1 MAKEPAP
8 SNPNLAIGRLI
19 LFILLLSLGGII
31 LYKYYSTEGG
41 RYTNVPKEMQINYLP
56 ADYQFN
62 IDEERA
68 LEVLSDPQRNRRA
81 FNELVYDLNMSIL
94 RHVANRMGLS
104 DTRQEMVWEEYEKH
118 HPYLRD
124 LYYNDF
130 LALKDTTSNLYQTWY
145 DNEGANSTAA
155 LREVASKYTCF
166 FVNHIFTT
174 VVKTEDGSIYAK
186 GMDVETPCGVAL
198 AEALRPVLQRMEE
211 RAAIRDFSRSKGL
224 MQEKVE
230 RVIAELATM
239 EVRDKKGLSKSLQTK
254 IWGFSVSSTDIEVS
268 AISILKVGFKL
279 DQYFDIRLDTR
290 SNIVTI
296 SLPKAIILS
305 HEVYPKFDKLDIGW
319 LREVR
324 DADIN
329 KAFNA
334 LRAEFRREA
343 MESDIRQ
350 RAENQAVEL
359 MNTMFTPMIKSLD
372 QRYQLK
378 VVFKEVDSTAE
389 EAEVAAKD
397 FQN

>member
-1 MAKEPAP
+1 MAKEPTP
-8 SNPNLAIGRLI
+8 SNPNLVIGRLI

-31 LYKYYSTEGG
+31 LYKYYSTQGG
-41 RYTNVPKEMQINYLP
+41 RYTTIPKEMQINYLP
-56 ADYQFN
+56 SDYQVN

-68 LEVLSDPQRNRRA
+68 LEILSNPQRKRRE
-81 FNELVYDLNMSIL
+81 FNELVYDLNLSIL
-94 RHVANRMGLS
+94 NHVANRMGLNEAQ
-104 DTRQEMVWEEYEKH
+104 QEQVREEYEKH
-118 HPYLRD
+118 HSYLRN
-124 LYYNDF
+124 LYYQDF
-130 LALKDTTSNLYQTWY
+130 TALKDTTSNLYQTWY
-145 DNEGANSTAA
+145 ENESTNATA
-155 LREVASKYTCF
+155 VLREVASKYTCF

-174 VVKTEDGSIYAK
+174 VLETEGGSIYAK

-198 AEALRPVLQRMEE
+198 AEALQPVIKRMEE

-239 EVRDKKGLSKSLQTK
+239 EVRDKKGLNKTLQTK

-279 DQYFDIRLDTR
+279 DQFFNIELDTR
-290 SNIVTI
+290 SNVITI
-296 SLPKAIILS
+296 TLPEPIILS

-319 LREVR
+319 LREVK

-334 LRAEFRREA
+334 LRHEFRREA
-343 MESDIRQ
+343 LESDIR
-350 RAENQAVEL
+350 ENARKQAVEL
-359 MNTMFTPMIKSLD
+359 MNTMFTPLVKSLD

-378 VVFKEVDSTAE
+378 VTFKEVDSVAE
-389 EAEVAAKD
+389 EPDITAQG